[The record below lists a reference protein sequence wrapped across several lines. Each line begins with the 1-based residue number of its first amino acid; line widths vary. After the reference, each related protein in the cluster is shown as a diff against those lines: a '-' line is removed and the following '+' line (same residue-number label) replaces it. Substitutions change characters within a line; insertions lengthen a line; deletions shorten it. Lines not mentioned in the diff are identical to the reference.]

1 MENTRVEELYKAG
14 AITVQGLY
22 NAVQK
27 NLIDKDTF
35 TSLVKDTGDLAS
47 IKEAKISELSF
58 TCQDTIYKGMDV
70 ELSEGNE
77 YFEYKSLDQ
86 TNIKGLFDSV
96 TSLGVTEFPYQ
107 SDDGKCRVYSAADIV
122 KLYTTLE
129 GLRISQLTY
138 YHQMKDYVDSLT
150 TADEVLAIE
159 YGQSLTGTY
168 LEHYNEMV
176 AVATQQLQQA
186 ISRIEGSASVQA

>member
-58 TCQDTIYKGMDV
+58 TCQDTIYKGMEV

-107 SDDGKCRVYSAADIV
+107 SDDGKCRVYSAVDIV

-138 YHQMKDYVDSLT
+138 YHQMKDYVHSLT

-168 LEHYNEMV
+168 LEHYNGMV

-186 ISRIEGSASVQA
+186 ISRIEGSASV